1 MSSKVGFVLI
11 LVDNIDAQINF
22 YRRVLGVRE
31 LRTWSDTHTE
41 KAAIF
46 ETGSI
51 KLILAQERPGSPM
64 PMKPKGARGRV
75 WLGLQT
81 VGDLGASHQAS
92 GVGRTPDQISPVHD
106 APWGKGRCFFVVD
119 VEGNPLS
126 VGEQGVDT
134 SLRPR

>member
-11 LVDNIDAQINF
+11 LVENFDAQVNF

-31 LRTWSDTHTE
+31 QRTWSDTHTE
-41 KAAIF
+41 KAAMF
-46 ETGSI
+46 ETGGI
-51 KLILAQERPGSPM
+51 KLILAQERAGSPM
-64 PMKPKGARGRV
+64 PLKPKGARGRV

-81 VGDLGASHQAS
+81 AGDLGSIHQAS
-92 GVGRTPDQISPVHD
+92 GVGRAADQISPVHD
-106 APWGKGRCFFVVD
+106 ALWGKGRCFFVVD
-119 VEGNPLS
+119 AEGNPLT

>member
-11 LVDNIDAQINF
+11 VVDQIDAQINF
-22 YRRVLGVRE
+22 YRRMLGVRE
-31 LRTWSDTHTE
+31 LRTWTDAHTE

-46 ETGSI
+46 DTGTI
-51 KLILAQERPGSPM
+51 KLILAQERAEAPM
-64 PMKPKGARGRV
+64 PHKPKAARGRV

-81 VGDLGASHQAS
+81 VADLGSLHQTA

-119 VEGNPLS
+119 AEGNPLS
-126 VGEQGVDT
+126 IGEQGVDT